1 MNKNKLETVRARRA
15 RVTLA
20 AIMLATVAL
29 SGCGA
34 MENTRG
40 NLPLAEAIDEIK
52 AGQQSRR
59 QVIGILGSPSTKGTF
74 EKKEIWYYIGEK
86 TETLAFFKPK
96 IIERK
101 ILMIQFDPRGR
112 VSAVKHYN
120 AADGKPI
127 TMVKRITPTK
137 GKELGF
143 FEQIIGNVGRFGTP
157 DDDK

>member
-1 MNKNKLETVRARRA
+1 MRMNKTATNGVRRGGAM
-15 RVTLA
+15 LA
-20 AIMLATVAL
+20 AMVLAAAV

-34 MENTRG
+34 TENTRG

-59 QVIGILGSPSTKGTF
+59 QIIRILGSPSTTGTF
-74 EKKEIWYYIGEK
+74 EKQEVWYYIGEK
-86 TETLAFFKPK
+86 TETLAFFKPT

-101 ILMIQFDPRGR
+101 ILMIKFNKLGQ
-112 VSAVKHYN
+112 VAEVKHYN

-143 FEQIIGNVGRFGTP
+143 FEQIIGNVGRFGNRK
-157 DDDK
+157 DDE